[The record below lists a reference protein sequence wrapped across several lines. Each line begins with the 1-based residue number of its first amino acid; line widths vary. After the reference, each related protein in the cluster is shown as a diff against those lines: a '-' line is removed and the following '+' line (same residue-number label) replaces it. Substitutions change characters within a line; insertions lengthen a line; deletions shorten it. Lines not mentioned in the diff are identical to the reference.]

1 MANEQ
6 WPITIEIP
14 VLWGDMDNFG
24 HVNNIVYLK
33 WFETARVEVIKKALG
48 LEEVQ
53 MDEIKEKNGFGPIL
67 ANFKINYRIPLKY
80 PDKVYASARVK
91 EGGIGNS
98 SFIIEY
104 LMTSEKN
111 AEAVVADGESVIVI
125 INYREGSKMR
135 IDDEMRNKL
144 MSMGGVE

>member
-1 MANEQ
+1 MPNEG

-14 VLWGDMDNFG
+14 VLWGDMDDFG

-33 WFETARVEVIKKALG
+33 WFETARVAIAKKALG
-48 LEEVQ
+48 LEELQ
-53 MDEIKEKNGFGPIL
+53 MNEIKETNGFGPIL

-91 EGGIGNS
+91 KNGIGNS
-98 SFIIEY
+98 SFTIEY

-111 AEAVVADGESVIVI
+111 GAATVSDGESVIVV
-125 INYREGSKMR
+125 INYKDGSKMK
-135 IDDEMRNKL
+135 IDDEIRNKL
-144 MSMGGVE
+144 MSMEGIE

>member
-1 MANEQ
+1 MANER

-14 VLWGDMDNFG
+14 VLWGDMDDFG
-24 HVNNIVYLK
+24 HVNNIIYLK
-33 WFETARVEVIKKALG
+33 WFETARVEIAKKALG
-48 LEEVQ
+48 LEGLQ
-53 MDEIKEKNGFGPIL
+53 MDEIKKKNGFGPIL

-91 EGGIGNS
+91 KEGIENS

-104 LMTSEKN
+104 MMTSEKN

-125 INYREGSKMR
+125 VNYRDGSKMK

-144 MSMGGVE
+144 TSMGGVE

>member
-144 MSMGGVE
+144 TSMGGVE

>member
-1 MANEQ
+1 
-6 WPITIEIP
+6 
-14 VLWGDMDNFG
+14 
-24 HVNNIVYLK
+24 
-33 WFETARVEVIKKALG
+33 
-48 LEEVQ
+48 
-53 MDEIKEKNGFGPIL
+53 MDEIKKKNGFGPIL

-91 EGGIGNS
+91 KEGIGNS

-125 INYREGSKMR
+125 VNYRDGSKMK
-135 IDDEMRNKL
+135 IDDEMRRVFEVCHGCRKCFNLCDIFPKL
-144 MSMGGVE
+144 IDLIDNSKNVFYYFSTAN

>member
-1 MANEQ
+1 MPNED

-14 VLWGDMDNFG
+14 VLWGDMDDFG

-33 WFETARVEVIKKALG
+33 WFETARVEVAKKALG
-48 LEEVQ
+48 LEGLQ
-53 MDEIKEKNGFGPIL
+53 MDEIKKTNGFGPIL

-91 EGGIGNS
+91 KNGIGNS
-98 SFIIEY
+98 SFTVEY

-111 AEAVVADGESVIVI
+111 GAATVADGESVIVI
-125 INYREGSKMR
+125 INYRDGSKIK
-135 IDDEMRNKL
+135 IDEEIKNQL
-144 MSMGGVE
+144 ISMEGVE